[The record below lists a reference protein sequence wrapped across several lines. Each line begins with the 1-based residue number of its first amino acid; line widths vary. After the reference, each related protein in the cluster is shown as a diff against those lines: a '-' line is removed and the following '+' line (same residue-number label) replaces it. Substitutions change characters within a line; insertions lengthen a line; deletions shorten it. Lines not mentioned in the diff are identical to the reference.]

1 MPHHEGPTR
10 TSGFAATAT
19 TLVALVAMAAAAPSV
34 RGLPAARIAHAEI
47 LAPWSESQAMR
58 AVAAVV
64 AAAARDLLAG
74 QQTSVALLAS
84 GPGHVLPADRGV
96 SVRRWVAVA
105 APPPE
110 TLDQRLLDLPPP
122 GC

>member
-1 MPHHEGPTR
+1 MSHHDGPTR
-10 TSGFAATAT
+10 TTGFAATAT

-47 LAPWSESQAMR
+47 LAPFSESQAMR

-74 QQTSVALLAS
+74 QQTSVALPAPA
-84 GPGHVLPADRGV
+84 PGDVQAENRAA
-96 SVRRWVAVA
+96 SVRRQVAVA

-110 TLDQRLLDLPPP
+110 TLDQRLLDIPPP